1 MLNFVKI
8 LLEISLILIYPFFNS
23 ERINRF
29 TMLNITIENGS
40 VPKYLQLSDWLKGM
54 IERGRYAVGERLPSE
69 IELAQ
74 MCSLNRNTV
83 RQAIARLV
91 NEGLVIKK
99 NGVGTFVASNTDSK
113 VKYPLKNITSL
124 TLEFSKLGI
133 RTRTREISKKVINA
147 TDEMA
152 EKLML
157 GSDRR
162 VIRIKRI
169 RYGND
174 LPLVLERSYLSFREY
189 SELLEMKIPDSLY
202 KVLIEEFG
210 VTLERSI
217 QTLQSVQLSDG
228 DAVLLGLET
237 GFPAMFQESII
248 YDENN
253 IAVELLHSFYRGD
266 KFIFSVESGKFSPTN
281 IA

>member
-1 MLNFVKI
+1 
-8 LLEISLILIYPFFNS
+8 
-23 ERINRF
+23 
-29 TMLNITIENGS
+29 
-40 VPKYLQLSDWLKGM
+40 
-54 IERGRYAVGERLPSE
+54 
-69 IELAQ
+69 
-74 MCSLNRNTV
+74 
-83 RQAIARLV
+83 
-91 NEGLVIKK
+91 
-99 NGVGTFVASNTDSK
+99 
-113 VKYPLKNITSL
+113 
-124 TLEFSKLGI
+124 
-133 RTRTREISKKVINA
+133 
-147 TDEMA
+147 
-152 EKLML
+152 
-157 GSDRR
+157 